1 MDLLPYISMFVI
13 AFLAASVFPA
23 QSEILLVT
31 LLLSGAHSTAALLVS
46 ATAGNTLGS
55 MLNWAMG
62 RFLSHYRDRNWFP
75 LKPELFDRAVGWYN
89 RWGIWSLLLS
99 WAPFVGDPL
108 TVVAGV
114 LRADIWRFTAVV
126 LAAKAGRYAFVV
138 AATLGWMGM
147 K

>member
-13 AFLAASVFPA
+13 AFLAASIFPA

-31 LLLSGAHSTAALLVS
+31 LLLSGAHSTATLLVS

-62 RFLSHYRDRNWFP
+62 RFLSHYRDRSWFP
-75 LKPELFDRAVGWYN
+75 LKLELFDRAAGWYN

-126 LAAKAGRYAFVV
+126 LVAKAGRYAFLA